1 MSRAKQE
8 QAIAMAAIFQAAH
21 LVDQIAR
28 QGSCSSSSFEVSIAS
43 LFEMNPATTEDIFG
57 GRQQLKINLNEG
69 FNSIQQIIDKKEN
82 AYSPMVMRYALSLI
96 TLERKLA
103 KNSDYLNTISER
115 LDELA
120 KKADYF
126 WLNNH
131 RDDEQTDA
139 SRFTHSSVL
148 AGIDALY
155 QETISNF
162 NFRIQVQGDP
172 RNLQNNENAA
182 RIRALLLAGIRA
194 AILWR
199 QVGGQRWHL
208 IFFRSRVGD
217 ALQEL
222 KRL

>member
-57 GRQQLKINLNEG
+57 GKQQLKINLNDG
-69 FNSIQQIIDKKEN
+69 FNSINQIIEKKEN
-82 AYSPMVMRYALSLI
+82 IYSPMVMRYALSLI

-103 KNSDYLNTISER
+103 KNSEYMNTISDR
-115 LDELA
+115 LEELD
-120 KKADYF
+120 KKANYF
-126 WLNNH
+126 WLNH
-131 RDDEQTDA
+131 HTEDDPIDA
-139 SRFTHSSVL
+139 SRYTHSSII

-155 QETISNF
+155 RDTISNF

-172 RNLQNNENAA
+172 RNLQNSENAA

-208 IFFRSRVGD
+208 IFFKSRVGG

-222 KRL
+222 KRH

>member
-57 GRQQLKINLNEG
+57 GRQNLKINLNDG

-115 LDELA
+115 LNELA
-120 KKADYF
+120 NKADYF

-131 RDDEQTDA
+131 SDDEPTDA
-139 SRFTHSSVL
+139 SRFTHSTVV

-194 AILWR
+194 SILWR

-208 IFFRSRVGD
+208 IFFKSRMKDGI
-217 ALQEL
+217 AEL
-222 KRL
+222 KGN

>member
-28 QGSCSSSSFEVSIAS
+28 QGSCSNSSFEVSIAS
-43 LFEMNPATTEDIFG
+43 LFEMNPHTTEDIFG
-57 GRQQLKINLNEG
+57 GKQQLKINLNDG

-82 AYSPMVMRYALSLI
+82 VYSPMVMRYALSLI

-131 RDDEQTDA
+131 RDDEPTDA

-217 ALQEL
+217 ALQAL
-222 KRL
+222 KRN